1 MDSVDYAIGSNKQ
14 IPFSATWTGAEGLD
28 HETQTRNAGSVRE
41 KAVSELELTGMQVL
55 VGCICFLG
63 AIRLALWAV
72 LTLWLSEP

>member
-1 MDSVDYAIGSNKQ
+1 MDSVDYAIGSDKH
-14 IPFSATWTGAEGLD
+14 IPFSVTWTGAEGLG
-28 HETQTRNAGSVRE
+28 HETQTCSARSVCE
-41 KAVSELELTGMQVL
+41 KAVSELELTGVQVL